1 MKNLGKEYLQKTL
14 KAKTRYDELTDLISR
29 PEIIADNREWKKCV
43 KERNSLE
50 ELANAHEKLS
60 ELVKNTENC
69 EKDLHVEK
77 DAELRAMFEEEIE
90 SLESEIEQVVETIK
104 ILLLPKDE
112 NDENNAILEIRSAA
126 GGEESALFA
135 MELCR
140 MYSHYAER
148 KRWKVEYIDM
158 SETEIGGIKEA
169 TLMLKGRGAFQR
181 MKYESGVH
189 RVQRV
194 PETESQGRIH
204 TSTATVAVLPEVE
217 DVDFEILDKDLRID
231 TYHSGGAGGQNVNK
245 VETAIRITY
254 LPLNIVVTCQDE
266 RSQLK
271 NKEKAFNILK
281 AKLYDYYQ
289 EQKMAEYDQ
298 NRKAL
303 VGRGNRNERIRTYN
317 YPQGRVTDHRTNI
330 SSYDLPGVL
339 NGNLDEFIDGMILK
353 EREELLQT
361 FGE

>member
-1 MKNLGKEYLQKTL
+1 MT
-14 KAKTRYDELTDLISR
+14 
-29 PEIIADNREWKKCV
+29 
-43 KERNSLE
+43 
-50 ELANAHEKLS
+50 
-60 ELVKNTENC
+60 
-69 EKDLHVEK
+69 
-77 DAELRAMFEEEIE
+77 
-90 SLESEIEQVVETIK
+90 
-104 ILLLPKDE
+104 
-112 NDENNAILEIRSAA
+112 
-126 GGEESALFA
+126 
-135 MELCR
+135 
-140 MYSHYAER
+140 
-148 KRWKVEYIDM
+148 
-158 SETEIGGIKEA
+158 ETEIGGVKEA
-169 TLMLKGRGAFQR
+169 TLMLKGKGAFQR

-204 TSTATVAVLPEVE
+204 TSTVTVAVLPEVE

-281 AKLYDYYQ
+281 AKLYDYYE
-289 EQKMAEYDQ
+289 EQKLSEYDA
-298 NRKAL
+298 NRRAQ

-317 YPQGRVTDHRTNI
+317 FPQGRVTDHRTNL

-339 NGNLDEFIDGMILK
+339 NGNLDEFIDAMILK
-353 EREELLQT
+353 EREELLQAY
-361 FGE
+361 GE

>member
-1 MKNLGKEYLQKTL
+1 MENESRDLL
-14 KAKTRYDELTDLISR
+14 AKTEKSKVRFDELTDLISR
-29 PEIIADNREWKKCV
+29 PEIIADNREWKKLV

-50 ELANAHEKLS
+50 GIAEAYVELAKLVEDMDS
-60 ELVKNTENC
+60 C
-69 EKDLHVEK
+69 QKDFEQEK
-77 DAELRAMFEEEIE
+77 DAEMKQLF
-90 SLESEIEQVVETIK
+90 ESEIEDLKEKINNKIDDMK

-112 NDENNAILEIRSAA
+112 NDDSNAIVEIRSAA
-126 GGEESALFA
+126 GGEESALFCL
-135 MELCR
+135 ELCR
-140 MYSHYAER
+140 MYSHYAEK

-169 TLMLKGRGAFQR
+169 TIMIKGKGAYSR

-217 DVDFEILDKDLRID
+217 DIDIEILDKDLRID
-231 TYHSGGAGGQNVNK
+231 VFHSGGAGGQNVNK

-254 LPLNIVVTCQDE
+254 LPLNLVVTCQDE

-271 NKEKAFNILK
+271 NKEKAMNILK
-281 AKLYDYYQ
+281 SKLYDYYE
-289 EQKMAEYDQ
+289 EQRNNEYDQ
-298 NRKAL
+298 NRKNQ

-317 YPQGRVTDHRTNI
+317 YPQGRVTDHRTNL
-330 SSYDLPGVL
+330 SSYDLEGVL
-339 NGNLDEFIDGMILK
+339 NGDLDQFIDAMILK
-353 EREELLQT
+353 ERTEMLANLE
-361 FGE
+361 